1 MGVSKIVEWDY
12 PGDMGL
18 AGPYDDHAVCA
29 DLTAL
34 PMGEHGTAVRI
45 HISAH
50 RKMFFETDLKE
61 KCNRCESL
69 TTSLFVRNLQEA
81 EPDEDTYYRLCDT
94 CAGADIL
101 IKELAG

>member
-1 MGVSKIVEWDY
+1 MGISETVEWDY

-18 AGPYDDHAVCA
+18 AGPYDDHAVYS
-29 DLTAL
+29 DMTI
-34 PMGEHGTAVRI
+34 PMGEHGTAVRM

-50 RKMFFETDLKE
+50 RKMFFETDITG
-61 KCNRCESL
+61 KCSRCEAL
-69 TTSLFVRNLQEA
+69 TPFLFVRDVHETG
-81 EPDEDTYYRLCDT
+81 PDETTYYRLCDI